1 MVRLLGLLRRCYR
14 GQGGRWST
22 GGEQSRRR
30 RVLPAAALVEKSGA
44 CRLEVEGSKLGEG
57 LAHGAELQMLLVGA
71 GRPWRGRSAAEQRC
85 GGSAEQD
92 VRRLG
97 YGRGAAGRGWGRE
110 GRRANYRRGPGI
122 SAGHSGIM
130 IPSNSPVISAAALR
144 CREKGMGGEPLTCGP
159 AGQ

>member
-1 MVRLLGLLRRCYR
+1 LHGAGNRRRGPGGEVDAELGEESLRASRGSWIPLVRLLELLRRCYR

-57 LAHGAELQMLLVGA
+57 LAHKAELQMLLAWA

-97 YGRGAAGRGWGRE
+97 FGRGATG
-110 GRRANYRRGPGI
+110 
-122 SAGHSGIM
+122 
-130 IPSNSPVISAAALR
+130 
-144 CREKGMGGEPLTCGP
+144 
-159 AGQ
+159 